1 MNATALNPFLDR
13 VRSAPRALLLV
24 GGAMLIAIIVAF
36 ALWSR
41 GPEYRVLFANLA
53 ERDGGAIVAALNQM
67 NVPYRFADG
76 SAALMVPAERVHESR
91 LALAAQGLPRGGSV
105 GFELLDNAKF
115 GASQFTEQ
123 VNFQRALEGELARS
137 IVSVQSVRE
146 ARVHLALPRQSM
158 FVRERQPPS
167 ASVMLQLYPGRA
179 LDEAQVAAIA
189 HLVSAS
195 VPELNTANISIID
208 QFGRLLSLPVGEGR
222 GADPAEYRRARE
234 IERAYAQRIEAILV
248 PLLGPGNAHAQVT
261 ADIDFSRREETLEA
275 YRPNQSPD
283 QAAVRSRQS
292 SDSLQTGATGPQGV
306 PGALTN
312 QPPANPT
319 APLTDPPAANANADG
334 QPAQAAAVGTGAAN
348 ATTGPSNERRE
359 ATVNYE
365 VDRTITHLQHA
376 TGTVARL
383 SVAVIVNHLPDA
395 EGVSQALP
403 AEQLE
408 RLRSLVM
415 QAMGYSEARGDSLE
429 LLHSAFVTPVEPDV
443 PWWQDAALIDLAK
456 TAGGWLLFLV
466 IALWLWLGLAR
477 PLLRRQTAV
486 GVAGA
491 NGMGAAGMA
500 GMAGIAQEEEQ
511 EEAERTVAAAAKAR
525 QQSRYDENL
534 QTARDLAMKDPR
546 AVAAVIRTW
555 MEKDEP

>member
-1 MNATALNPFLDR
+1 MNTTAALNPFLDR
-13 VRSAPRALLLV
+13 MKSAPRALLLV
-24 GGAMLIAIIVAF
+24 GAALLVAVIVAF

-76 SAALMVPAERVHESR
+76 SAALMVPAERVHETR

-137 IVSVQSVRE
+137 IASVQSVRE

-158 FVRERQPPS
+158 FVRDRQPPT

-195 VPELNTANISIID
+195 VPELNTANISIVD

-222 GADPAEYRRARE
+222 GADPAEFRRLRE
-234 IERAYAQRIEAILV
+234 IERGYAQRIEAILV

-261 ADIDFSRREETLEA
+261 ADVDFSRREETQEA

-292 SDSLQTGATGPQGV
+292 SDSLQSGAPGPQGV

-312 QPPANPT
+312 QPPAATT
-319 APLTDPPAANANADG
+319 APLTDPAAQANAEG
-334 QPAQAAAVGTGAAN
+334 AQTAAAVGTGGAN
-348 ATTGPSNERRE
+348 APAIPTTERRD

-365 VDRTITHLQHA
+365 VDRTITHLRHA

-395 EGVSQALP
+395 EGNLQALP

-408 RLRSLVM
+408 RLRGLVM

-429 LLHSAFVTPVEPDV
+429 LLHSAFVTPVEPEV
-443 PWWQDAALIDLAK
+443 PMWQDPVIIDLAK

-466 IALWLWLGLAR
+466 IALWLWFGLAR
-477 PLLRRQTAV
+477 PLLRRQT
-486 GVAGA
+486 GTAGA
-491 NGMGAAGMA
+491 GTAGIAAGGLPGMA
-500 GMAGIAQEEEQ
+500 GLPPDEEA
-511 EEAERTVAAAAKAR
+511 EEAERTIAAAAKAR

-534 QTARDLAMKDPR
+534 QTARDLAVKDPR

-555 MEKDEP
+555 MEKDES